1 MEYAITKEQLRRWCS
16 VPRSALFSHPDRK
29 IDRIDMLPT
38 KAETM
43 EHIGNL
49 MADEIIANNQAGKI
63 TRWILPAGPL
73 DQYKT
78 FCRRVNEER
87 ISLKNLYV
95 FHMDEWLD
103 WQSRP
108 YPVQYAYNSLRGIM
122 LHDFY
127 GQIDEALNV
136 PEDQRIWPDMHN
148 LDYFDEKV
156 EELGGIDTVWA
167 GIGCKGLIAFCES
180 PRDPYHRITMEE
192 FAASRTRIV
201 HINPDTIVALSE
213 REAGGCYDAIP
224 PMAIT
229 LGFCSILKARRIVFM
244 ITTGSWKQTVIRVLL
259 FGQPTLEYPA
269 TLLVDRIPEKIL
281 CCDEATASHPMETD
295 NGFYYSGLRY

>member
-87 ISLKNLYV
+87 ISVKNIEV
-95 FHMDEWLD
+95 F
-103 WQSRP
+103 Q
-108 YPVQYAYNSLRGIM
+108 
-122 LHDFY
+122 
-127 GQIDEALNV
+127 
-136 PEDQRIWPDMHN
+136 
-148 LDYFDEKV
+148 
-156 EELGGIDTVWA
+156 T
-167 GIGCKGLIAFCES
+167 
-180 PRDPYHRITMEE
+180 
-192 FAASRTRIV
+192 
-201 HINPDTIVALSE
+201 
-213 REAGGCYDAIP
+213 DA
-224 PMAIT
+224 
-229 LGFCSILKARRIVFM
+229 
-244 ITTGSWKQTVIRVLL
+244 
-259 FGQPTLEYPA
+259 
-269 TLLVDRIPEKIL
+269 LLVD
-281 CCDEATASHPMETD
+281 TAD
-295 NGFYYSGLRY
+295 